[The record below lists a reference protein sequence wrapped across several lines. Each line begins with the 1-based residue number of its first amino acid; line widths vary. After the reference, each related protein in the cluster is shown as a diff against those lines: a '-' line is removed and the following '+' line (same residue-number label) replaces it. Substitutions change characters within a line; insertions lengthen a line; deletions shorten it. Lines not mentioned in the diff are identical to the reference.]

1 MSLTFSLSLEFDHK
15 TAKVVFGQMSESEVF
30 FTKEQNAFFEF
41 RIVYPFAL
49 SYLKM
54 TPADLYQHVAHLRKM
69 EYEQRINQVDNGSF
83 TPMIMLSTGGMGSEM
98 TVAMKHLARKLAA
111 KRKEAYPAVATMLR
125 CSMAFNVASARHDRH
140 ALEKLDNPSDLMV
153 QELHLR

>member
-1 MSLTFSLSLEFDHK
+1 
-15 TAKVVFGQMSESEVF
+15 
-30 FTKEQNAFFEF
+30 
-41 RIVYPFAL
+41 
-49 SYLKM
+49 
-54 TPADLYQHVAHLRKM
+54 
-69 EYEQRINQVDNGSF
+69 
-83 TPMIMLSTGGMGSEM
+83 M

-125 CSMAFNVASARHDRH
+125 CSMAFNVARSALVCLRGSRARHDRH